1 MRSLPSACGVFDRHP
16 LAEWIR
22 SYKTIESLDFDVLA
36 QGHGSVTFTKGDVS
50 EGRQYFEDLRADVAQ
65 GMAAGK
71 TLAELQESLLLEK
84 YRSWAHYDTLRKDN
98 IEAAYLNLK
107 NYP

>member
-1 MRSLPSACGVFDRHP
+1 MALSVVFG
-16 LAEWIR
+16 
-22 SYKTIESLDFDVLA
+22 TIMIV
-36 QGHGSVTFTKGDVS
+36 
-50 EGRQYFEDLRADVAQ
+50 DLRLLGVASRHRPFARLSSELLKITWERLPWRRSPSQ

-71 TLAELQESLLLEK
+71 TLAELQDTLMLAK
-84 YRSWAHYDTLRKDN
+84 YASWAHYDTLRRDN